1 MAIHIKANKGVYPDN
16 HEEFICDY
24 LSDIPK
30 LPTVGCVPGS
40 EAFVIED
47 SSNLML
53 NNAKVWKKIIKTT
66 SSGSSGGGSGTVT
79 ESNIATDEEIEDM
92 LNEVFSG

>member
-24 LSDIPK
+24 LSDVAK
-30 LPTVGCVPGS
+30 LPTTGCIPGS

-47 SSNLML
+47 SSSLML
-53 NNAKVWKKIIKTT
+53 NNAKVWKKITKAV
-66 SSGSSGGGSGTVT
+66 SGGGSSSGGCTID
-79 ESNIATDEEIEDM
+79 ESYIATDEEIEDM
-92 LNEVFSG
+92 LNEVFSK

>member
-24 LSDIPK
+24 VSDVAN
-30 LPTVGCVPGS
+30 LPTAGCIPGS

-53 NNAKVWKKIIKTT
+53 NNAKAWKKITKAT
-66 SSGSSGGGSGTVT
+66 SGDSASSGGTID
-79 ESNIATDEEIEDM
+79 ESNIATDKKVDDM
-92 LNEVFSG
+92 LNEVFSE

>member
-24 LSDIPK
+24 LTDVAK
-30 LPTVGCVPGS
+30 LPTTGCVPGS
-40 EAFVIED
+40 EAFIIED

-53 NNAKVWKKIIKTT
+53 NNAGVWKKITKAT
-66 SSGSSGGGSGTVT
+66 SGGGTSSGGGTID
-79 ESNIATDEEIEDM
+79 ESNIATDEEIEYM
-92 LNEVFSG
+92 LNEVFSK